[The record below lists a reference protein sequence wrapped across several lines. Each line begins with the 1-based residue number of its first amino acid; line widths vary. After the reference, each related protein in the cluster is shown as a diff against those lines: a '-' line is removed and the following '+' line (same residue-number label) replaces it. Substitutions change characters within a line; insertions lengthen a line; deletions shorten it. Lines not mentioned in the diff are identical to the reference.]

1 MLDAILF
8 EKRGIPAAVVITDPF
23 VPTAQ
28 TIARMQQ
35 MPEVPLIVV
44 PHPVTSLTVRQAEA
58 LADAITDE
66 VEAALT
72 GHGTVQR
79 ARPPGTASDLAD
91 LETRLAAGIRADGG
105 DLSARVAAPHEL
117 ILTLSIPDEACA
129 ECILPKS
136 HLEALFSSI
145 IAEYLGPGWH
155 LTHNDPR

>member
-8 EKRGIPAAVVITDPF
+8 EKRGLPAAVVITEPF
-23 VPTAQ
+23 IPTAQ
-28 TIARMQQ
+28 AVARMQQ
-35 MPEVPLIVV
+35 MPEYPFIVV

-66 VEAALT
+66 VDVALT
-72 GHGTVQR
+72 GNEPVESGR
-79 ARPPGTASDLAD
+79 LAPLDLAE

-105 DLSARVAAPHEL
+105 DLSARIPAPSEL

-136 HLEALFSSI
+136 HLEAVFASI
-145 IAEYLGPGWH
+145 VAEWMGPGWH
-155 LTHNDPR
+155 LTVHDPRE